1 MLPDGGGLTARGAR
15 ESWVAAMPQDAELGR
30 LTGRDAILGLLAS
43 HRVLRGLAQQDLE
56 HLLAFSQVRHF
67 RRRTQLFV
75 AGQPGSSVYVVLSG
89 YVKLSRANA
98 TGREIVV
105 ELAGPGSLFGELAV
119 INGWPRS
126 ADAVAL
132 SDCRMLAID
141 GRHYMDALRRNPEAM
156 LATIRHLSERLTAT
170 TLQMEDALF
179 LPAPARL
186 ARVLIRLAA
195 QHSQPTRDG
204 LQIDIAISQRELGDI
219 TGLARES
226 INKQLAAW
234 RDERIIRLDGQHVTL
249 TNATALQQIAH
260 LVGNPA
266 AA

>member
-1 MLPDGGGLTARGAR
+1 MLK
-15 ESWVAAMPQDAELGR
+15 DAETGR
-30 LTGRDAILGLLAS
+30 LAGKDAILGVLRS
-43 HRVLRGLAQQDLE
+43 HRVLGSLAVPDLE
-56 HLLAFSQVRHF
+56 HLLAFSQLRHF
-67 RRRTQLFV
+67 RRRAQLFV
-75 AGQPGSSVYVVLSG
+75 AGHPGASVYAVLTG
-89 YVKLSRANA
+89 YVKLSRANP
-98 TGREIVV
+98 TGREIVL

-132 SDCRMLAID
+132 SDCRALSID

-170 TLQMEDALF
+170 TSQMEDALF
-179 LPAPARL
+179 LPAPARV
-186 ARVLIRLAA
+186 ARALIRLAA

-204 LQIDIAISQRELGDI
+204 LQIDIVISQRELGDI

-226 INKQLAAW
+226 INKQLAVW

-249 TNATALQQIAH
+249 TNATALQQVANS
-260 LVGNPA
+260 VGNA
-266 AA
+266 AAAA